1 MDRIVKLL
9 IAQIGFIFLGV
20 ILAAIPCFLIMGMD
34 IAKVYV
40 VVSGL
45 FLGSLLL
52 IWYMLSKKYVRFDSL
67 TWSFHSVKV
76 IILTI
81 MLNVLFFFFAN
92 GLDGVSFYLFIRL
105 RKSFYIRGRYLA
117 RCLKKRI

>member
-52 IWYMLSKKYVRFDSL
+52 IWYMLSKKYVRFVSL
-67 TWSFHSVKV
+67 IWSPFCESNHSDYYAECLVFLLCEWTGWFV
-76 IILTI
+76 Q
-81 MLNVLFFFFAN
+81 FP
-92 GLDGVSFYLFIRL
+92 GV
-105 RKSFYIRGRYLA
+105 
-117 RCLKKRI
+117 

>member
-45 FLGSLLL
+45 F
-52 IWYMLSKKYVRFDSL
+52 
-67 TWSFHSVKV
+67 
-76 IILTI
+76 
-81 MLNVLFFFFAN
+81 
-92 GLDGVSFYLFIRL
+92 
-105 RKSFYIRGRYLA
+105 
-117 RCLKKRI
+117 

>member
-52 IWYMLSKKYVRFDSL
+52 IWYDYRRR
-67 TWSFHSVKV
+67 
-76 IILTI
+76 
-81 MLNVLFFFFAN
+81 
-92 GLDGVSFYLFIRL
+92 GLPCPPPMERL
-105 RKSFYIRGRYLA
+105 RERGVRD
-117 RCLKKRI
+117 RPGV